1 MTAPL
6 PRFKS
11 GVARLLHPPFR
22 APQLPPLRVVQV
34 HLEDRT
40 EAELEQLTRDA
51 ILSAL
56 PPENQPLP
64 TAEPALEREVPAA
77 AKVGTPA

>member
-1 MTAPL
+1 MAWRACSTPLFAPRSFPL
-6 PRFKS
+6 LRF
-11 GVARLLHPPFR
+11 
-22 APQLPPLRVVQV
+22 VQV